1 MNVYRVVGVA
11 LALAWP
17 LLAAQGCAQGVW
29 PPDRSTTGLREEQ
42 LWNETGA
49 LGRDNP
55 ASDYDVRTGIQQRA
69 IEKALPR

>member
-1 MNVYRVVGVA
+1 MNVYRVVGIA

-29 PPDRSTTGLREEQ
+29 PLDRSTTGLREEQ
-42 LWNETGA
+42 LWNET
-49 LGRDNP
+49 DNP